1 MRLKTDENLPA
12 SVVNVLRDAGHDVDT
27 AVDERLAGARD
38 DVVLAAATHKQRAF
52 LTLDKDFADIRA
64 YHPPDHAGIVVLR
77 AVDQTAANIRA
88 LVNRLLPLIEGGG
101 LAGKLWIVDS
111 RRVRVR

>member
-12 SVVNVLRDAGHDVDT
+12 SVVKLLRDAGHDTV
-27 AVDERLAGARD
+27 VGESLAGASD
-38 DVVLAAATHKQRAF
+38 DVVLAAATQEQRAF

-64 YHPPDHAGIVVLR
+64 YPPADYAGILILR
-77 AVDQTAANIRA
+77 VSDQSAANIRA
-88 LVNRLLPLIEGGG
+88 LVTRLLPLIQGAG
-101 LAGKLWIVDS
+101 LAGKLWIVDP